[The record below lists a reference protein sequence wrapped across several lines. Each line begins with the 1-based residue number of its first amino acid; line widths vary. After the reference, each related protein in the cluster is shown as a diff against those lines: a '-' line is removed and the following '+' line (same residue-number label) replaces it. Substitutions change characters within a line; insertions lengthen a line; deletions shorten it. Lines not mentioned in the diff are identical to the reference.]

1 MKISLQ
7 YLVVSQDPNER
18 QAWLYQRANDWD
30 QEEGAPNGT
39 IRLDSIDF
47 SLALDEVYESQAGNR
62 AEARATLSY
71 SNQVSSWE

>member
-47 SLALDEVYESQAGNR
+47 SLALDEVYES
-62 AEARATLSY
+62 
-71 SNQVSSWE
+71 